1 MSQNT
6 NNSDNQDID
15 LSMLSKK
22 IGSFLESITTG
33 LYNWILFFKKKAL
46 LIVGLAVIGA
56 GLGSYLDTNIISYNH
71 EVIVLPAM
79 GSTEYL
85 YSKIQLLQSK
95 INSNDTLFLKAIGI
109 ENPKNISLIEIKPII
124 DIYSFINSTSDKAS
138 QNFEFIKLL
147 AEDKDINKVIE
158 DKLTSRNYSR
168 HTLKIKTKG
177 NITEKNTIT
186 PLLKYLNDND
196 YLEKL
201 RNAYI
206 FNINNKILKDEEM
219 ILQINNLLNKFSSTS
234 DNQKSDKLI
243 YYNENTQL
251 NEIITS
257 KTNFINDIAA
267 QKVELINMDSFIKKT
282 SVIINYKNTDGVNG
296 KLMFLLPLIFV
307 STYIFMILFIT
318 FYKKQSLKATQNN

>member
-1 MSQNT
+1 
-6 NNSDNQDID
+6 
-15 LSMLSKK
+15 
-22 IGSFLESITTG
+22 
-33 LYNWILFFKKKAL
+33 
-46 LIVGLAVIGA
+46 
-56 GLGSYLDTNIISYNH
+56 
-71 EVIVLPAM
+71 M

-109 ENPKNISLIEIKPII
+109 EKPKNISLIEIDPII
-124 DIYSFINSTSDKAS
+124 DIYSFINSESDKAS

-147 AEDKDINKVIE
+147 SEDKDINKVIE

-177 NITEKNTIT
+177 AITEKNTIT
-186 PLLKYLNDND
+186 PLLKYLNDNE

-201 RNAYI
+201 RTAYI

-296 KLMFLLPLIFV
+296 KLKLILPFVFV
-307 STYIFMILFIT
+307 SLYLFMVFFIV
-318 FYKKQSLKATQNN
+318 FYKKQSLKALLNN